1 MTDLRLDSTQ
11 LTVGGLLTITLLGI
25 IFTFI
30 IRVMKMRWFMNGNG
44 NSKTTIDGEYRG
56 PERRKMSAGAQTTEY
71 WETFFSEASLK
82 ASERAVTRLVMPI
95 LTAMQVGINQTQVA
109 VQSMAESNKSIAE
122 TQKAIADILTI
133 LKERDDRRT
142 AVEIAEDAAG
152 KVAAATAAGKH

>member
-11 LTVGGLLTITLLGI
+11 LTIGGLLTITILGLV
-25 IFTFI
+25 FTFI
-30 IRVMKMRWFMNGNG
+30 LRLTGRTKFLNGN
-44 NSKTTIDGEYRG
+44 NKTTIDGEYRG

-95 LTAMQVGINQTQVA
+95 LSAMQLGINQTQIA

>member
-11 LTVGGLLTITLLGI
+11 LTIGGLLTITILGLV
-25 IFTFI
+25 FTFI
-30 IRVMKMRWFMNGNG
+30 LRLTGRTKFLNG